1 MSSALFLLHS
11 PEMISK
17 FKYHILLH
25 LIIFMWGFTGILGKL
40 IHLDAFTIV
49 WHRVLIA
56 FIALGIVLVFLKK
69 NIRLNSSKDFIKIAG
84 VGIIVALHW
93 MTFYKSIQLST
104 ASLGILCLSTTTLH
118 VTWLEPLVMRRPFSW
133 IEFGLGLIVIYG
145 IYFVSGDFNSSDYE
159 ALAYGL
165 VSALCAALFSVFNA
179 QLAKNV
185 SSPTI
190 TFYEL
195 LIGFF
200 FLSSVLLFDNKIN
213 ASLFTMTLSDFLW
226 LLFLGI
232 LCTSFAFLAT
242 IEVVKRLGAF
252 TVSLS
257 INMEPVYT
265 ILLAIVI
272 LNEDE
277 VLGTQFYIGSILIVA
292 VVISNAVIK
301 YYMKIY
307 SLKKQKITEGSDLT
321 DN

>member
-1 MSSALFLLHS
+1 MLT
-11 PEMISK
+11 K
-17 FKYHILLH
+17 YKYHILLH

-40 IHLDAFTIV
+40 IHLDAFVIV

-56 FIALGIVLVFLKK
+56 FVALGIGLVYLKK
-69 NIRLNSSKDFIKIAG
+69 SFKINSTSNLLKVFG

-104 ASLGILCLSTTTLH
+104 ASLGILCLSTTTIH
-118 VTWLEPLVMRRPFSW
+118 VTWLEPLIMKRKFSW
-133 IEFGLGLIVIYG
+133 IEFGLGLLVIYG
-145 IYFVSGDFNSSDYE
+145 IYFVSSDFKADDFE

-165 VSALCAALFSVFNA
+165 TSALCAALFSVFNA
-179 QLAKNV
+179 RLAQDIP
-185 SSPTI
+185 SSTI

-195 LIGFF
+195 LIGFIF
-200 FLSSVLLFDNKIN
+200 MSVVLLFTGDLNG
-213 ASLFTMTLSDFLW
+213 SLFTMTMSDFLW

-257 INMEPVYT
+257 INLEPVYT

-272 LNEDE
+272 LNENE
-277 VLGTQFYIGSILIVA
+277 LLGFQFYMGSAIIVI
-292 VVISNAVIK
+292 VVIANALIK
-301 YYMKIY
+301 YQLSRYQT
-307 SLKKQKITEGSDLT
+307 KKEKKNLT
-321 DN
+321 RD

>member
-1 MSSALFLLHS
+1 MLG
-11 PEMISK
+11 K

-40 IHLDAFTIV
+40 IHLDAFYIV

-56 FIALGIVLVFLKK
+56 FLALGIALFFMKRSFKV
-69 NIRLNSSKDFIKIAG
+69 SSKNELIKIFG
-84 VGIIVALHW
+84 VGIIVVLHW

-118 VTWLEPLVMRRPFSW
+118 VTWLEPLVMKRKFSLL
-133 IEFGLGLIVIYG
+133 EFLLGLIVIYG
-145 IYFVSGDFNSSDYE
+145 IYFVSSDFSSKDFE

-165 VSALCAALFSVFNA
+165 TSALFAALFSVFNA
-179 QLAKNV
+179 KLAQ
-185 SSPTI
+185 STPSHQI
-190 TFYEL
+190 TFYEM
-195 LIGFF
+195 IIAFV
-200 FLSSVLLFDNKIN
+200 FLTVVLMARGEFTGQLFE
-213 ASLFTMTLSDFLW
+213 MRLSDFLW

-257 INMEPVYT
+257 INLEPVYT

-272 LNEDE
+272 LNENE
-277 VLGTQFYIGSILIVA
+277 LLGNNFYIGSVIIVL
-292 VVISNAVIK
+292 VVIANAIIK
-301 YYMKIY
+301 YY
-307 SLKKQKITEGSDLT
+307 LKAHAEKKRF
-321 DN
+321 N